1 MSLLVNTICPCK
13 TTQLMKTIKLIK
25 SLRSCGSISVFDL
38 ETLLTIAAHPE
49 SGKSDLVEHVYG
61 ARDATKSGL
70 DGSINRLLR
79 WNLIQSTQPEHA
91 NRKAGDALK
100 NYSLTATGDVWVKGI
115 K

>member
-1 MSLLVNTICPCK
+1 
-13 TTQLMKTIKLIK
+13 MKTIRLIK
-25 SLRSCGSISVFDL
+25 GLRSYGAISIFDI
-38 ETLLTIAAHPE
+38 ETLLTIAAHPS

-70 DGSINRLLR
+70 DGAIKRLLK
-79 WNLIQSTQPEHA
+79 WELIKSTDPEHA

-100 NYSLTATGDVWVKGI
+100 HYSLTEKGVELTRGI

>member
-1 MSLLVNTICPCK
+1 
-13 TTQLMKTIKLIK
+13 MKTIKLIK
-25 SLRSCGSISVFDL
+25 SLRSCGATSIFDL

-70 DGSINRLLR
+70 DGPINRLLR